1 MVEINELVGEQ
12 KEIVKREA
20 KNIWNS
26 NEFTRDMIEALGKEL
41 VRMAREE

>member
-1 MVEINELVGEQ
+1 MVEINELVEEQ

-20 KNIWNS
+20 INLWNS

-41 VRMAREE
+41 VRMSRED